1 MRARW
6 GIVAL
11 GLAVAT
17 GAAGC
22 GDDAG
27 DGGADAARPDAALA
41 DAAAQDAAPVDAART
56 PLRPVITLTTLART
70 FTENG
75 GDFPV
80 DPGLDVSDDGMIYS
94 AMASLTTAAAGD
106 VLHIGTPGSLT
117 VALQGGSTVVLTGAA
132 SPGVYAAALRTVSFF
147 TPSDRTAALPRTIS
161 FTASDEVGPG
171 VTVERM
177 IDVVA
182 VNDPPINQLPATL
195 SAMVG
200 VPVAISGVAVSD
212 ADADGAPLRVT
223 LTASSGTLNVDPP
236 ASGSRSG
243 DGTGT
248 VILTGTDTR
257 LTTALATLRYTAT
270 SAGAAT
276 ITMLSDDQGASPA
289 PAQTDSDVIS
299 VTVSAG
305 TPPVLGLSGAASS
318 YVEGGNPVPVAPM
331 LTVSSASPITSAVLS
346 IESPRG
352 GDFLAMSAQA
362 PFVATDIVR
371 TGNTT
376 ITITHTATA
385 AEYQNQLRFAI
396 FANASDDPGST
407 RTIRYTVTNAATLSA
422 TGTRTVDV
430 TAVND
435 VPMNVVP
442 GPRAGLSGTALV
454 WSGGNSVGVTDFDA
468 GPMRVT
474 LTPTGGT
481 VSATAAGS
489 AVLTMPG
496 GALQIDGTLVDVN
509 DTLATLRFT
518 PTAATSA
525 TLVVASDDLAG
536 GTDSDTLTIGVF
548 DSTSCSA
555 AVHNGHRYF
564 FCSASV
570 DWTGA
575 RAACT
580 ARSTDLASI
589 ADSAEDTIVSA
600 LGTGNRW
607 IGLTDALGEACFG
620 WVDSSTPPPM
630 GATSTQVR
638 PGGGC
643 PTAGSFERWAATE
656 PNQLGE
662 EDCVYM
668 TATGEWNDSGC
679 NFGTSYLC
687 ESPRD

>member
-1 MRARW
+1 MALAL
-6 GIVAL
+6 GVAL
-11 GLAVAT
+11 
-17 GAAGC
+17 AGC

-27 DGGADAARPDAALA
+27 NGDAVDAARADAAPA
-41 DAAAQDAAPVDAART
+41 DAAATDAAVPDAAPADATRT
-56 PLRPVITLTTLART
+56 PLRPVITLSTATRT

-80 DPGLDVSDDGMIYS
+80 DPALDVSDDGMIYS
-94 AMASLTTAAAGD
+94 AMASLTVAAAGD

-117 VALQGGSTVVLTGAA
+117 VALEGGSTVLLTGAA
-132 SPGVYAAALRTVSFF
+132 PPSVYAAAMRTISFFNSRDRTVS
-147 TPSDRTAALPRTIS
+147 LPRTIS
-161 FTASDEVGPG
+161 FTANDEVGPG
-171 VTVERM
+171 LTVNRM
-177 IDVVA
+177 IEVVA

-195 SAMVG
+195 SAMAG
-200 VPVAISGVAVSD
+200 VPLAISGVAVSD
-212 ADADGAPLRVT
+212 ADADVSPLRVT
-223 LTASSGTLNVDPP
+223 LTASSGTLNVDAP
-236 ASGSRSG
+236 AGGGRSG

-248 VILTGTDTR
+248 VVMTGAQTM
-257 LTTALATLRYTAT
+257 LTTALASLRYTAT
-270 SAGAAT
+270 TAGAAT
-276 ITMLSDDQGASPA
+276 ITMLSDDQGVTPA
-289 PAQTDSDVIS
+289 PAQTDSDVIN
-299 VTVSAG
+299 VTVAAA
-305 TPPVLGLSGAASS
+305 TPPVLDLSGASS
-318 YVEGGNPVPVAPM
+318 TFTEGGNPVPVAPM
-331 LTVSSASPITSAVLS
+331 FGLTSASTITSAVIS

-352 GDFLAMSAQA
+352 GDFLAMLEQA
-362 PFVATDIVR
+362 PFVAGDLVR
-371 TGNTT
+371 TGNST
-376 ITITHTATA
+376 ITITRNATA

-396 FANASDDPGST
+396 FANASDDPGSS
-407 RTIRYTVTNAATLSA
+407 RTIRYTLTNLATLSA
-422 TGTRTVDV
+422 TGTRTVNV
-430 TAVND
+430 TSIND
-435 VPMNVVP
+435 VPVNMVP
-442 GPRAGLSGTALV
+442 GARASLSGAAMV
-454 WSGGNSVGVTDFDA
+454 WSGANSIGVTDFDP
-468 GPMRVT
+468 GVLRVT

-481 VSATAAGS
+481 VTATAAGS

-496 GALQIDGTLVDVN
+496 GALQIDGTLFDVN

-518 PTAATSA
+518 PSVVTSA

-548 DSTSCSA
+548 DAASCSA

-570 DWTGA
+570 GWDAA

-589 ADSAEDTIVSA
+589 ADGPEDTAVSA

-620 WVDSSTPPPM
+620 WIDSSAPPPM

-643 PTAGSFERWAATE
+643 PAAGSFERWTATE
-656 PNQLGE
+656 PNNLGE

-668 TATGEWNDSGC
+668 TAANLWNDSGC
-679 NFGTSYLC
+679 NFGTNYLC